1 MGGKKKKG
9 CSAILASPPSLA
21 KPHEDKL
28 SQLPRFPHVT
38 HKQKGG
44 WPKSSQ
50 GMLPLEPL
58 LPIEVDNI
66 RS

>member
-1 MGGKKKKG
+1 MGGKKKKR

-21 KPHEDKL
+21 EPHEDKPF
-28 SQLPRFPHVT
+28 QLPRFPHVT
-38 HKQKGG
+38 HKKDRMAEIL
-44 WPKSSQ
+44 S